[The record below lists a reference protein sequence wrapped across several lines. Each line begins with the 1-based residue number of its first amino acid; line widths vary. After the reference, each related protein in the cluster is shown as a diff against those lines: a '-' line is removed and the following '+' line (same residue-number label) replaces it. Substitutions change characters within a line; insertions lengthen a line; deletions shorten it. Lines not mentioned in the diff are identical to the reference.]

1 MGCGSE
7 DNFCP
12 QCFMCPCVVLKPPDF
27 LRGSS
32 DAHIRNRQHRFR
44 LYRGFWKMLKDLCV
58 WNDNR
63 YLERK
68 KRVTQEHDQREIMP
82 SCVVDVCVLYYN
94 TTVHV
99 HVYNKMY
106 NSYRRLEDAT
116 QIHLGYLTLTMYPPG
131 QLTITELIL

>member
-1 MGCGSE
+1 MTSYTTLDTPYRTSAVPKGYSYENPPPLIGCGQE

-12 QCFMCPCVVLKPPDF
+12 HCLMCPCVVLKPPEF

-44 LYRGFWKMLKDLCV
+44 LYRGFWKMLKDLGV
-58 WNDNR
+58 WNDDR

-82 SCVVDVCVLYYN
+82 SCIIDVGVLHYN
-94 TTVHV
+94 TIVHACV
-99 HVYNKMY
+99 
-106 NSYRRLEDAT
+106 
-116 QIHLGYLTLTMYPPG
+116 
-131 QLTITELIL
+131 